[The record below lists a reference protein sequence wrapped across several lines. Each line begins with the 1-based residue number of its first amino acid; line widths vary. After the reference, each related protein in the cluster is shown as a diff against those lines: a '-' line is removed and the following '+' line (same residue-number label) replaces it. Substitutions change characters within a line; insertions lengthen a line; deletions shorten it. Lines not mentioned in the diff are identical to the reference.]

1 MEKKVFEYKTCWQQ
15 FILKKW
21 KQINILYYNLL
32 PVYLDII
39 KQQKCQV
46 VYKTAGCFLDQY
58 FTS

>member
-1 MEKKVFEYKTCWQQ
+1 M
-15 FILKKW
+15 LKW